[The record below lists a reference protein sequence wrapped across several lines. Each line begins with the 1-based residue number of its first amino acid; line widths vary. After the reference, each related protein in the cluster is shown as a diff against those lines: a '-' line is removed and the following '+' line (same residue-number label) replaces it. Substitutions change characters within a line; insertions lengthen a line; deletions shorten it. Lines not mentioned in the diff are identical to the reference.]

1 MFWGNGQKRFI
12 LVQISVF
19 RPKNART
26 KTFLNISLEGQNPRG
41 GTLSASRIVSVETV
55 SASGCCQGRHY
66 PLADSVRGDTFCGGY
81 NPLRH
86 RDEIRLV

>member
-26 KTFLNISLEGQNPRG
+26 KTYLSISLGGQNPRG
-41 GTLSASRIVSVETV
+41 GTISASRIVSGETV
-55 SASGCCQGRHY
+55 SASGYCPGRHY
-66 PLADSVRGDTFCGGY
+66 PLADSVRGTLSAGDT
-81 NPLRH
+81 
-86 RDEIRLV
+86 IRCDTAIRT